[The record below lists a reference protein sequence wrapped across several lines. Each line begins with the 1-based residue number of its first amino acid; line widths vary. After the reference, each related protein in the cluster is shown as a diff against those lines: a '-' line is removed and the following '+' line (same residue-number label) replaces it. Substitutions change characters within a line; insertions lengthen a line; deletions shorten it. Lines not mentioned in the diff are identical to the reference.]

1 MKDAFADD
9 LQILVRK
16 IIAHKPS
23 FRAEANE
30 QLKHQY
36 AHKLYNQSYAA
47 ITHSVLQ
54 TSDPTETF
62 TQFWGQLALTFG
74 SHSRSGKVSSWTAAI
89 ETTAS
94 TISQVSQEPKLLK
107 NSSQRQNR
115 IDQQAA
121 KISSLEAQNQ
131 KLGQLLEPK
140 FLVETIT
147 KAVAI
152 NLNINVGN
160 KPQQSEASGYTGR
173 PCLGKPRPSKLAP
186 GIDGSLDPELSCW
199 NCKDTGHLKENC
211 IKLNRRLAF
220 ENKQPDQLPKKLE
233 N

>member
-1 MKDAFADD
+1 MNQRMPL

-16 IIAHKPS
+16 IIARKPS

-36 AHKLYNQSYAA
+36 AHKLHDQYYTA
-47 ITHSVLQ
+47 IAHSVLQ
-54 TSDPTETF
+54 TSDPMETF
-62 TQFWGQLALTFG
+62 TQFRGQLALTFG
-74 SHSRSGKVSSWTAAI
+74 SHSRLGKISSRTAAI

-94 TISQVSQEPKLLK
+94 TISEVLLESKLSK
-107 NSSQRQNR
+107 NSQQRQIR
-115 IDQQAA
+115 IDQQAS

-131 KLGQLLEPK
+131 KQTLLLEPK
-140 FLVETIT
+140 FLVDTIT
-147 KAVAI
+147 KAVAS

-160 KPQQSEASGYTGR
+160 KPQQSEASGYTGK
-173 PCLGKPRPSKLAP
+173 PYLGKPRLSKLAL

-199 NCKDTGHLKENC
+199 YCKDTGHLKENC
-211 IKLNRRLAF
+211 VKLNRRLAF
-220 ENKQPDQLPKKLE
+220 VNKQPDWLPKKLE